1 MKILFCKISSMKYYK
16 GVCQADQAYNG
27 GSYVLENGFGHEE
40 FNFLPIYTETDQMVC
55 FGFVEPKSNR
65 GKTNTMHI
73 EKIEGCALLK
83 KEPMVEDVLVV
94 WCATRERG
102 DTTVV
107 GWYKHAEVWRD
118 LQPWIV
124 PWDDG
129 REEERY
135 YNIKASAQDCTLLPQ
150 GERNLHKW
158 WVPTAQYT
166 RSFGFGQSMVWYPV
180 QEEAKDYLRKLV
192 DSIEEYTGENWLER
206 YPNL

>member
-1 MKILFCKISSMKYYK
+1 MKYYK

-40 FNFLPIYTETDQMVC
+40 FNFLPIHTETDQMVC

-124 PWDDG
+124 TWDDG

>member
-1 MKILFCKISSMKYYK
+1 MKYYK

-40 FNFLPIYTETDQMVC
+40 FNFLPIHTETDQMVC

-124 PWDDG
+124 TWDDG
-129 REEERY
+129 REEECY

>member
-1 MKILFCKISSMKYYK
+1 MKILFCKISFMKYYK

-40 FNFLPIYTETDQMVC
+40 FNFLPIHTETDQMVC

-124 PWDDG
+124 TWDDG

-206 YPNL
+206 YPNP

>member
-1 MKILFCKISSMKYYK
+1 MKYYK

-40 FNFLPIYTETDQMVC
+40 FNFLPIHTETDQMVC

-124 PWDDG
+124 TWDDG

-166 RSFGFGQSMVWYPV
+166 RSFGFGQSMVWYRV

>member
-1 MKILFCKISSMKYYK
+1 MKILFCKISFMKYYK

-40 FNFLPIYTETDQMVC
+40 FSFLPIYTETDQMVC

-124 PWDDG
+124 TWDDG

>member
-1 MKILFCKISSMKYYK
+1 
-16 GVCQADQAYNG
+16 
-27 GSYVLENGFGHEE
+27 
-40 FNFLPIYTETDQMVC
+40 MVC

-73 EKIEGCALLK
+73 EKIEDCALLK

-124 PWDDG
+124 TWDDG

-158 WVPTAQYT
+158 WIPTAQYT

>member
-1 MKILFCKISSMKYYK
+1 MKILFCKISFMKYYK

-40 FNFLPIYTETDQMVC
+40 FNFLPIHTETDQMVC

-124 PWDDG
+124 TWDDG

>member
-1 MKILFCKISSMKYYK
+1 MKYYK

-40 FNFLPIYTETDQMVC
+40 FNFLPIHTETDQMVC

-124 PWDDG
+124 TWDDG

-206 YPNL
+206 YPNLW

>member
-16 GVCQADQAYNG
+16 GVCQADQAFNG

-40 FNFLPIYTETDQMVC
+40 FNFLPIHTETDQLVC
-55 FGFVEPKSNR
+55 FGFVEPKTNR
-65 GKTNTMHI
+65 GKTNTLHI
-73 EKIEGCALLK
+73 EKIEGCTLLK
-83 KEPMVEDVLVV
+83 KEPVVEDVLVV

-118 LQPWIV
+118 LQTWFV
-124 PWDDG
+124 TWDDG
-129 REEERY
+129 SEEERY
-135 YNIKASAQDCTLLPQ
+135 YNVKASAQDCTLLPQ

-180 QEEAKDYLRKLV
+180 QDEAKDYIRKLL
-192 DSIEEYTGENWLER
+192 DSIDGYTGENWLER
-206 YPNL
+206 YPN

>member
-1 MKILFCKISSMKYYK
+1 MKILFCKISFMKYYK

-40 FNFLPIYTETDQMVC
+40 FNFLPIHTETDQMVC

-124 PWDDG
+124 TWDDG

-192 DSIEEYTGENWLER
+192 DSIKEYTGENWLER

>member
-1 MKILFCKISSMKYYK
+1 MKYYK

-124 PWDDG
+124 TWDDG

>member
-16 GVCQADQAYNG
+16 GVCQADQAFNG

-40 FNFLPIYTETDQMVC
+40 FNFLPIHTESDQMVC

-65 GKTNTMHI
+65 GKTNTLHI
-73 EKIEGCALLK
+73 EKIKGCALLK
-83 KEPMVEDVLVV
+83 KEPVVEDVLVV

-107 GWYKHAEVWRD
+107 GWYMHAEVWRD

-124 PWDDG
+124 TWDDG
-129 REEERY
+129 SEEERY
-135 YNIKASAQDCTLLPQ
+135 YNVKASAKDCTLLPQ

-180 QEEAKDYLRKLV
+180 QDEAKDYLRKLV
-192 DSIEEYTGENWLER
+192 DSIEGYTGENWLER
-206 YPNL
+206 YPNQ